1 MDNGQ
6 IPLCWMIFIFSQV
19 HTGLATPTPTLSLNG
34 TFGGSVDF
42 DVFVDLPDEYRITW
56 VLGET
61 GNVTVIAE
69 VNPGSVP
76 EYHPQYR
83 GRTQLFRNETLRLDN
98 LTFADEGHYS
108 LYVFNE
114 NTFITEIIAY
124 DLKLYSFLN
133 APTLSIIS
141 DRIVDGTNVT
151 IRCDAGNQI
160 VTTYT
165 FYRDKKSIC
174 SEPHVICRGSFLN
187 FTPISETDSGSY
199 TCTIQNPVSSNTSD
213 SENVTVAVPVS
224 AVTLTSNTS
233 DLLLW
238 PGRDSVSLR
247 CSSNGT
253 DVTYSWSLDGA
264 ALPQDPQYQLTL
276 NNSILI
282 ISPTSAKDNGYFMCS
297 ARNWINS
304 ENSSRLYLNLAS
316 PVSAVTLTSNTS
328 AVLWAGEDSVSLH
341 CSAQGSAISFF
352 WRLNGE
358 PVSSNPLYF
367 IIQSDSP
374 PNSTLTIS
382 PVSRHDARP
391 FTCTASN
398 LVNSETS
405 NALTLTLEPDLTVP
419 SLSIISDRIVDGT
432 NVTLRCDAGSQN
444 VTSYTFYRDGQKIIC
459 SQSVI
464 CRGSFL
470 DFTPISEANSGS
482 YTCTIQN
489 PGSSNT
495 SDSLSLTVSVPVS
508 AVTLTSNTSDLLLWP
523 GRDLVSLRCSSNGT
537 DVTYSWSLDGA
548 ALPQDPQYQPTL
560 NNSILII
567 SPISAKDNGYFMCK
581 ARNWIKSEN
590 SSKLYLNLALPV
602 SAVTMTSN
610 TSDLLLWPGRDSV
623 SLRCSSNGTDVTY
636 SWSLDGAEL
645 PQDPQYQLTL
655 NNSILIISPIY
666 AKDNGYFMCTAK
678 NWINSEN
685 SSRLYLNLAFPVS
698 AVTLTSNTS
707 DLLLWPGRDSV
718 SLMCSSNGTDVTY
731 SWSLD
736 GAALPQDPQYQL
748 IRNNSMLIINPISD
762 KDNGYFMCSARNS
775 INSENSSKL
784 YLNLASPVSAVTL
797 TSNTSAVLWAG
808 EDSVSLHCSAQGSAI
823 TFSWRLNGE
832 PVSSTPP
839 YYITQSDSPPN
850 TTLTIS
856 PISRHDAGPLTCT
869 ASNLENSETSNI
881 LTLKMGSTLN
891 APSLSIISDRIV
903 DGTNVTIQCD
913 AGNQN
918 VTSYTFYRDD
928 EKIICSEHVNCR
940 GSFLDFTP
948 ISENDS
954 GSYTCTIQNP
964 DSANTSDSLSLNV
977 SVPVSAV
984 TLTSNTSD
992 LLLWPGR
999 DSVSLR
1005 CSSNGTD
1012 VTYSWSLDGAAL
1024 PQDPQYQLTLN
1035 NSILIISPIS
1045 AKDNGYFMCTAR
1057 NWINSENSSRQ
1068 YLNLALHTGLAA
1080 PTRSVNGTFGGSVY
1094 FDVFVNLPD
1103 EYRIQWVLGA
1113 TGNVTVI
1120 AEVNP
1125 GSVPEYHPQY
1135 RGRTQLFKNET
1146 LRLDNLTSADE
1157 GHYSLYVFNENTFI
1171 TEIIAYDLKLYLPVS
1186 AVTLT
1191 SNTSNLLLWPGRD
1204 SVSLRCSSNGTDVT
1218 YSWSLDGAALP
1229 QDPQYQLTLNNS
1241 TLIISPTSA
1250 KDNGYFMCTARN
1262 WINSE
1267 NSSRLYLNLALHTG
1281 LAAPT
1286 RSVNG
1291 TFGGSVYFDVFV
1303 DLPDEYRIQWVLGAT
1318 GNVTVIAEVNPGSVP
1333 EYHPQYRGRTQLFK
1347 NETLRL
1353 DNLTSAD
1360 EGHYSLYVFNENT
1373 FITEIITYDLK
1384 LYLPVSA
1391 VTLTSNTSNLLL
1403 WPGRDSVSLRCSS
1416 NGTDVT
1422 YYWSLDG
1429 AALPQ
1434 DPQYQL
1440 TLNNSILIISP
1451 ISAENNGY
1459 FMCTARNWINSE
1471 NSSRLYLNLALH
1483 TGLAAPTRSVN
1494 GTFGGSVYFDVF
1506 VDLPDEYRIQW
1517 VLGATG
1523 NVTVIAEVN
1532 PGSVPEYHPQYRG
1545 RTQLFK
1551 NETLRLD
1558 NLTSADEGH
1567 YSLYVFNENTFIT
1580 EIITYD
1586 LKLYLPV
1593 SAVTLTSNTSNL
1605 LLWPG
1610 RDSVSLRCSSNG
1622 TDVTYSWSLDGAALP
1637 QDPQYKLIL
1646 NNSILIISP
1655 IYAKDNGYF
1664 MCTARNWMNSE
1675 NSSRLYLNLALHT
1688 GLAAPTRSV
1697 NGTFGGS
1704 VYFDVFV
1711 DLPDEYRIQWVLGA
1725 TGNVTVIAEVNP
1737 GSVPE
1742 YHPQYRGRTQLF
1754 QNETLRLDN
1763 LTSADEGHY
1772 SLYVFNDNTFITEI
1786 ITYDLKLYLPVSA
1799 VTLTS
1804 NTSDLL
1810 LWPGRDSVAL
1820 RCSSNGTDVTYSWS
1834 LDGAALPQDPQYKLT
1849 LNNSILIISPISAKD
1864 NGYFMCTAR
1873 NWMNNENSSKLYLNL
1888 SLHTGLAAPTRS
1900 VNGTFGGSV
1909 YFDVFVDLPD
1919 EYRIQWVLGATG
1931 NVTVIAEVNPGS
1943 VPEYHPQYRG
1953 RTQLFPNETLRL
1965 DNLTSADE
1973 GHYSLY
1979 VFNENT
1985 FITEIIT
1992 YDLKLYLPVSAVTL
2006 TSNTSDLLLWP
2017 GRDSVALRCSSNGT
2031 DVTYSWSLDG
2041 AALPQDPQYQ
2051 PTLNNSTLIIS
2062 PISAKDNGYFMC
2074 MARNWINSENSSK
2087 LYLNLALHT
2096 GLAAPT
2102 RSVNGTFGGSVY
2114 FDVFVDLPDE
2124 YRIQWVLGANG
2135 NVTVI
2140 AEVNPGSVPEYHPQ
2154 YRGRTQLFQNETLRL
2169 DNLTSADEGHYSL
2182 YVFNENTFITEIIAY
2197 DLKLYL
2203 PVSAVILTSNTSN
2216 LLLWPGRDSVSLR
2229 CSSNGTDV
2237 TYSWSLDGAA
2247 LPQDP
2252 QYQITL
2258 NNSILIISPISAKDN
2273 GYFMCMARN
2282 WINSENSSKLY
2293 LNLASHTGLAAPTR
2307 SVNGTFGGSVYF
2319 DVFADLP
2326 DEYRIQWVLGATGN
2340 VTVIA
2345 EVNPGSVPEYHPQY
2359 KGRTQLFQN
2368 ETLRLDNLTSVDEGH
2383 YSLYV
2388 FNENTFITEIIAYDL
2403 KLYLPVSAV
2412 TLTSNTSNLL
2422 LWPGRDSVSLRCSS
2436 NGTDVTYSW
2445 SLDGAALPQDPQ
2457 YKLTL
2462 NNSILIISPI
2472 SAKDNGYFMCTAR
2485 NWINSENS
2493 SRLYLNL
2500 ALHTGLAAPTRSVY
2514 GTFGGSVYFD
2524 VFVDLP
2530 DEYRILWVLGETG
2543 NVTVIAEV
2551 NPGSVPEY
2559 HPQYRGRT
2567 QLFKNETLR
2576 LDNLTSADE
2585 GHYSLYVFNEK
2596 KFITEIIAYDLKLY
2610 SFLNAPTLS
2619 IISDRIVDGTNVTL
2633 WCDAGNQ
2640 EATSYTFYCDDQKII
2655 CSEHVICRGSFL
2667 DFTPISE
2674 NNSGFYTCTIQ
2685 NPVSAKTSDSLSLT
2699 VVAPV
2704 SEVTLTSNTSAVL
2717 WAGEDS
2723 VSLHCSTQGSATT
2736 FSWRLN
2742 GEPVSL
2748 NPPYFIIQSD
2758 SPPNSTLTIS
2768 PVSRHD
2774 AGPFTC
2780 TASNLE
2786 NSETSNDLNLTLR
2799 WRPEGNV
2806 LCLATSDND
2815 GYVVLDCSW
2824 PRGNPSANV
2833 TMKFNNILSTA
2844 WTTVTRNISRDHNL
2858 QRSNLTCFGDQ
2869 MGKTSSCTVVLEPP
2883 HCPTH
2888 NNSAVIHIIEGEPVE
2903 MRVSLAPG
2911 LPAEFTWFHLN
2922 PDPVPVTVQSSR
2934 KITVESN
2941 SSTSSLFLTQASAS
2955 ESGLYECRARNII
2968 GKASFNF
2975 NLRVTKQAFGW
2986 SGGAIAGIVVGALLL
3001 LIVIAILIFIL
3012 VRRRA
3017 RRAKSV

>member
-602 SAVTMTSN
+602 SAVT
-610 TSDLLLWPGRDSV
+610 
-623 SLRCSSNGTDVTY
+623 
-636 SWSLDGAEL
+636 
-645 PQDPQYQLTL
+645 
-655 NNSILIISPIY
+655 
-666 AKDNGYFMCTAK
+666 
-678 NWINSEN
+678 
-685 SSRLYLNLAFPVS
+685 
-698 AVTLTSNTS
+698 
-707 DLLLWPGRDSV
+707 
-718 SLMCSSNGTDVTY
+718 
-731 SWSLD
+731 
-736 GAALPQDPQYQL
+736 
-748 IRNNSMLIINPISD
+748 
-762 KDNGYFMCSARNS
+762 
-775 INSENSSKL
+775 
-784 YLNLASPVSAVTL
+784 
-797 TSNTSAVLWAG
+797 
-808 EDSVSLHCSAQGSAI
+808 
-823 TFSWRLNGE
+823 
-832 PVSSTPP
+832 
-839 YYITQSDSPPN
+839 
-850 TTLTIS
+850 
-856 PISRHDAGPLTCT
+856 
-869 ASNLENSETSNI
+869 
-881 LTLKMGSTLN
+881 
-891 APSLSIISDRIV
+891 
-903 DGTNVTIQCD
+903 
-913 AGNQN
+913 
-918 VTSYTFYRDD
+918 
-928 EKIICSEHVNCR
+928 
-940 GSFLDFTP
+940 
-948 ISENDS
+948 
-954 GSYTCTIQNP
+954 
-964 DSANTSDSLSLNV
+964 
-977 SVPVSAV
+977 
-984 TLTSNTSD
+984 LTSNTSD

-1171 TEIIAYDLKLYLPVS
+1171 TEIIAYDLKLYLAVPVS